1 MKQFGDANGSEDK
14 ELAESCNEGHTR
26 DYLAKLMSS
35 QEEAPHQKNDQP
47 KGLALMRGQQ
57 VSGEQVSR
65 CQEAETPV
73 EKTHKTRGKQARKQD
88 N

>member
-1 MKQFGDANGSEDK
+1 
-14 ELAESCNEGHTR
+14 
-26 DYLAKLMSS
+26 MSS

-57 VSGEQVSR
+57 VSGGKQVSR

-73 EKTHKTRGKQARKQD
+73 EKTQNERDRQKTEGFLFPRYQKIGP
-88 N
+88 